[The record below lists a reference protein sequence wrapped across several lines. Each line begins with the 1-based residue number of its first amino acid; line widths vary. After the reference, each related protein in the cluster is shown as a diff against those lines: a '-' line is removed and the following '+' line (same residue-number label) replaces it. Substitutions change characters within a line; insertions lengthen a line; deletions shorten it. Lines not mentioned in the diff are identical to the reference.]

1 MKRALKIAGIV
12 ILVLI
17 VIVIAVPFFID
28 ANTFRPKLES
38 ELTDTL
44 GRQVKVGNLS
54 LSLFSGGVSADNI
67 TIADDP
73 AFSKGSF
80 VQAKSLKVG
89 VEMIPL
95 IFSKTL
101 NVTELTLSQP
111 EISLVKSENGEKWN
125 FSSIGTKNAAQ
136 SQQARAPAQPMQ
148 AQPQGKEKE
157 TTTPSGTPNV
167 TVKKLSVKNGRLTVS
182 QVGMPQQHVYDK
194 VDITVTDFAFTSSF
208 PFTMTAELPGGG
220 SLRLNGKAGPIN
232 PSDAALTPVG
242 AKISVQ
248 GMNLAQSGFIDPASG
263 ISGNADLDG
272 TLNSNGQEAKVNG
285 TLKVANL
292 KVVPKGSPAAKPV
305 QLTFAVVHNLTKQD
319 GTITQGDVDMGGA
332 VAHLTG
338 TYDLHGKVT
347 TINMKLVGQNMPVD
361 ALEARLPAVGV
372 TLPPKASLKGGNL
385 SVNMATSG
393 PVDKT
398 VTTGSIK
405 MENSSLAGFD
415 LGSKLSAIS
424 QLAGKQTGNVTQIK
438 NFSSDV
444 KASPE
449 GTQANNINLDVPSV
463 GVLTGGGTVSPNNEL
478 AFKLNASV
486 AGLNVPVAVTGTT
499 SDPKFAPDVKGIAG
513 GLLKNALKNGTGG
526 QQNPLGGLSGLFKK
540 KK

>member
-125 FSSIGTKNAAQ
+125 FSSIGTKNTAQ
-136 SQQARAPAQPMQ
+136 SQQAQAPAHPMQ
-148 AQPQGKEKE
+148 PQPQGKEKE

-361 ALEARLPAVGV
+361 ALEAMLPAVGV

>member
-1 MKRALKIAGIV
+1 
-12 ILVLI
+12 
-17 VIVIAVPFFID
+17 
-28 ANTFRPKLES
+28 
-38 ELTDTL
+38 
-44 GRQVKVGNLS
+44 
-54 LSLFSGGVSADNI
+54 
-67 TIADDP
+67 
-73 AFSKGSF
+73 
-80 VQAKSLKVG
+80 
-89 VEMIPL
+89 
-95 IFSKTL
+95 
-101 NVTELTLSQP
+101 
-111 EISLVKSENGEKWN
+111 
-125 FSSIGTKNAAQ
+125 
-136 SQQARAPAQPMQ
+136 
-148 AQPQGKEKE
+148 
-157 TTTPSGTPNV
+157 
-167 TVKKLSVKNGRLTVS
+167 
-182 QVGMPQQHVYDK
+182 MPQQHVYDK

-220 SLRLNGKAGPIN
+220 SLRLNGNAGPIN

-361 ALEARLPAVGV
+361 ALEAMLPAVGV